1 MRRRLGPVW
10 STDGMSGPR
19 ARRSWSARL
28 AGLGLVVVLGTGCT
42 QSPKIASGNLAAA
55 KLHILTLVNQTGV
68 ALGTTAEFTPA
79 RTADALPCYKKAFGY
94 TVKHLDANQAEVPLP
109 IKVNGDGTGAA
120 LLSRVERY
128 WRSRGYTID
137 RSGMSDKHYPKLR
150 AHAGDNLLVATGY
163 VTLPQINLYGVTPCV
178 RS

>member
-1 MRRRLGPVW
+1 
-10 STDGMSGPR
+10 MSVPR
-19 ARRSWSARL
+19 SLRNRGSWSARL

-42 QSPKIASGNLAAA
+42 QNPKIGSGNLAAA
-55 KLHILTLVNQTGV
+55 KQHILTLVNQTGA

-79 RTADALPCYKKAFGY
+79 RTADALPCYKKVFGY
-94 TVKHLDANQAEVPLP
+94 TVKHLAANQAEVPIP
-109 IKVNGDGTGAA
+109 IKIDGTGDGAS

-128 WRSRGYTID
+128 WKSRGYTID

-163 VTLPQINLYGVTPCV
+163 VTLHQINLYGVTPCV